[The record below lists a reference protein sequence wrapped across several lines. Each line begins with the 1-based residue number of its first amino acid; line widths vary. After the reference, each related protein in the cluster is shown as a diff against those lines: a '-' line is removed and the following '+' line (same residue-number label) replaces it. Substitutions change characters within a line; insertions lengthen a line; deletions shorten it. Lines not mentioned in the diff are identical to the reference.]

1 MLIAAHK
8 RWKLFSSVA
17 ASGYNSRHF
26 VTRLDNPDCMRQQ
39 NTLLELL
46 SPARDTAIAR
56 EAILHGADAVY
67 IGGPGFGARHNASN
81 SLQDIAAL
89 VPFAHRYG
97 AKIFI
102 TLNTILHD
110 DELEPAQKLITS
122 LYDAGVDALIVQ
134 DMGIMQLDLPPIE
147 LHASTQ
153 CDIRTVEKAK
163 FLSDVGFSQIVLAR
177 ELNLQQ
183 IKAIHDVTDATIEFF
198 IHGALCVAYSGQCNI
213 SHAQTGRSAN
223 RGDCSQACRL
233 PYTLKDDQGRVV
245 AFEKHLLSMKDNDQ
259 TANLGALIDAGVRSF
274 KIEGRYKDMSY
285 VKNITAHYRQMLD
298 TLIEERGDLG
308 RTSAGRTEHFFVPS
322 TAKTFHRGST
332 DYFVNQRQMNIG
344 AFDSP
349 KFVGL
354 PVGEVLKVN
363 KDTLDVEVS
372 EPLANG
378 DGLNVL
384 IKREVVGFRANTVEK
399 IGENR
404 YRVWPNEMP
413 TDLHKARPHQVLNRN
428 LDHNWQ
434 QALLKTS
441 SERRIAVD
449 IELSGWQ
456 EQLVLTMTSEDG
468 VSVTHT
474 LDGEFAAA
482 NNAEKALSQLQDGIA
497 KLGQTIYYPRGV
509 DVMLPEALFVP
520 NSMLNQLRRET
531 VEMLDEARLAAYVR
545 GSRKAVTTPPPVYP
559 ESHLNFLANVYN
571 HKAREFYHRYGVQ
584 LIDAAYEA
592 HEEKG
597 DVPVMITKHCLR
609 FAFNLCPKQAKGSI
623 KSWKATPMQ
632 LINGDEVLTLKFD
645 CRPCEM
651 HVIGKIKNHI
661 LKMPLPGSVVA
672 SVSPDDLLKTLP
684 RRK

>member
-1 MLIAAHK
+1 MYPQNAH
-8 RWKLFSSVA
+8 
-17 ASGYNSRHF
+17 
-26 VTRLDNPDCMRQQ
+26 
-39 NTLLELL
+39 LELL

-81 SLQDIAAL
+81 SLQDIADL

-110 DELEPAQKLITS
+110 DELEPAQQLITR
-122 LYDAGVDALIVQ
+122 LYETGVDALIVQ
-134 DMGIMQLDLPPIE
+134 DMGILQLDIPPIE

-153 CDIRTVEKAK
+153 CDIRSVEKAK

-177 ELNLQQ
+177 ELNLSQ
-183 IKAIHDVTDATIEFF
+183 IKAIHDATDATIEFF

-298 TLIEERGDLG
+298 SLIEARGG
-308 RTSAGRTEHFFVPS
+308 FTRSSAGRTEHFFVPS
-322 TAKTFHRGST
+322 TDKTFHRGST
-332 DYFVNQRQMNIG
+332 DYFVNERQMNIG

-363 KDTLDVEVS
+363 KDTLEVEVT

-404 YRVWPNEMP
+404 YRVKPNEMP
-413 TDLHKARPHQVLNRN
+413 ADLYKVRPNQVLNRN

-441 SERRIAVD
+441 SERRVAVD
-449 IELSGWQ
+449 ITLSGWR
-456 EQLVLTMTSEDG
+456 EQLILTLTSEEG
-468 VSVTHT
+468 ICVTHT

-482 NNAEKALSQLQDGIA
+482 NNSEKALQQLQDGVS
-497 KLGQTIYYPRGV
+497 KLGQTIYYARDV

-520 NSMLNQLRRET
+520 NSLLNQLRREA
-531 VEMLDEARLAAYVR
+531 VEMLDQARLAAYTR
-545 GSRKAVTTPPPVYP
+545 GQRKAVSNPPPVYP
-559 ESHLNFLANVYN
+559 DSHLSFLANVYN

-651 HVIGKIKNHI
+651 HVIGKMKNHI

-672 SVSPDDLLKTLP
+672 SVSPDDLLRTLP
-684 RRK
+684 KRRG

>member
-1 MLIAAHK
+1 M
-8 RWKLFSSVA
+8 
-17 ASGYNSRHF
+17 
-26 VTRLDNPDCMRQQ
+26 RLQSHH
-39 NTLLELL
+39 LELL
-46 SPARDTAIAR
+46 SPARDASIAR

-81 SLQDIAAL
+81 SLQDIAEL
-89 VPFAHRYG
+89 VPFAHRFG
-97 AKIFI
+97 AKVFV

-110 DELEPAQKLITS
+110 DELEPAQRLITD
-122 LYDAGVDALIVQ
+122 LYQTGVDALIVQ
-134 DMGIMQLDLPPIE
+134 DMGVLELDIPPIE

-163 FLSDVGFSQIVLAR
+163 FLSDVGFTQIVLAR
-177 ELNLQQ
+177 ELNLNQ
-183 IKAIHDVTDATIEFF
+183 IRDIHQATDANIEFF

-245 AFEKHLLSMKDNDQ
+245 ACEKHLLSMKDNDQ
-259 TANLGALIDAGVRSF
+259 TANLAALIDAGVRSF

-298 TLIEERGDLG
+298 AIIEDRGDLA
-308 RTSAGRTEHFFVPS
+308 RSSAGRTEHFFIPS
-322 TAKTFHRGST
+322 TDKTFHRGST
-332 DYFVNQRQMNIG
+332 DYFVNARKDDIG

-349 KFVGL
+349 KFIGL
-354 PVGEVLKVN
+354 PVGEVLKVS
-363 KDTLDVEVS
+363 KDHIDVKVTET
-372 EPLANG
+372 LANG
-378 DGLNVL
+378 DGLNVM
-384 IKREVVGFRANTVEK
+384 IKREIVVFRANTVEK
-399 IGENR
+399 TGDNQ

-413 TDLHKARPHQVLNRN
+413 ADLYKARPNAALNRN

-449 IELSGWQ
+449 IELGGWE
-456 EQLVLTMTSEDG
+456 EQLILTMTSEDG

-474 LDGEFAAA
+474 LEGQFEVA
-482 NNAEKALSQLQDGIA
+482 NNAEKAMNSLKDGVA
-497 KLGQTIYYPRGV
+497 KLGQTIYYAR
-509 DVMLPEALFVP
+509 DITLTLPDALFVP
-520 NSMLNQLRRET
+520 NSQLNQFRRET
-531 VEMLDEARLAAYVR
+531 AEKLDEARLANYPR
-545 GSRKAVTTPPPVYP
+545 GSRKAVSVPAPVYP
-559 ESHLNFLANVYN
+559 DSHLSFLANVYN
-571 HKAREFYHRYGVQ
+571 HKARAFYHRYGVQ

-609 FAFNLCPKQAKGSI
+609 FAFNLCPKQAKGNI

-632 LINGDEVLTLKFD
+632 LVNGDEVLTLKFD

-651 HVIGKIKNHI
+651 HVIGKMKNHI
-661 LKMPLPGSVVA
+661 VKMPQPGSVVA
-672 SVSPDDLLKTLP
+672 SVSPEELMKTLP
-684 RRK
+684 KRKGV

>member
-1 MLIAAHK
+1 M
-8 RWKLFSSVA
+8 
-17 ASGYNSRHF
+17 
-26 VTRLDNPDCMRQQ
+26 DNDDCMRLQPHH
-39 NTLLELL
+39 LELL
-46 SPARDTAIAR
+46 SPARDAAIAR

-67 IGGPGFGARHNASN
+67 IGGPGFGARHNAGN
-81 SLQDIAAL
+81 SLQDIAEL

-97 AKIFI
+97 AKVFI

-110 DELEPAQKLITS
+110 DELEPAQRLIGE
-122 LYDAGVDALIVQ
+122 LYQAGVDALIVQ
-134 DMGIMQLDLPPIE
+134 DMGILELDIPPIE

-153 CDIRTVEKAK
+153 CDIRSVEKAK

-177 ELNLQQ
+177 ELNLEQ
-183 IKAIHDVTDATIEFF
+183 IRAIHNATDSTIEFF

-245 AFEKHLLSMKDNDQ
+245 AYEKHLLSMKDNDQ
-259 TANLGALIDAGVRSF
+259 TANLAALIDAGVRSF

-298 TLIEERGDLG
+298 AIIEDRGDLA
-308 RTSAGRTEHFFVPS
+308 RASAGRTEHFFIPS
-322 TAKTFHRGST
+322 TDKTFHRGST
-332 DYFVNQRQMNIG
+332 DYFVNARKGDIG

-349 KFVGL
+349 KFIGL
-354 PVGEVLKVN
+354 PVGEVLKVG
-363 KDTLDVEVS
+363 KDHLDVEVT

-384 IKREVVGFRANTVEK
+384 VKREVVGFRVNVAEK
-399 IGENR
+399 TAENR
-404 YRVWPNEMP
+404 YRVFPNEMP
-413 TDLHKARPHQVLNRN
+413 DVLKTLRPHHPLNRN

-449 IELSGWQ
+449 IELGGWQ
-456 EQLVLTMTSEDG
+456 EQLVLTLTSEDG

-474 LDGEFAAA
+474 LEGQFDEA
-482 NNAEKALSQLQDGIA
+482 NNAQKALDNLKDGLM
-497 KLGQTIYYPRGV
+497 KLGQTRYYAKEV
-509 DVMLPEALFVP
+509 QVNLPGALFVP
-520 NSMLNQLRRET
+520 NSQLNQLRREA
-531 VEMLDEARLAAYVR
+531 VEMLEEARLANYQR
-545 GSRKAVTTPPPVYP
+545 GSRKAVATPPPVYP
-559 ESHLNFLANVYN
+559 ETHLSFLANVYN

-584 LIDAAYEA
+584 LIDAAFEA
-592 HEEKG
+592 HEERG

-609 FAFNLCPKQAKGSI
+609 FAFNLCPKQAKGNI
-623 KSWKATPMQ
+623 KSWRATPMQ
-632 LINGDEVLTLKFD
+632 LVHGDEVLTLKFD

-661 LKMPLPGSVVA
+661 LKMPLSGSVVA
-672 SVSPDDLLKTLP
+672 SISPDDLLKTLP
-684 RRK
+684 KNR